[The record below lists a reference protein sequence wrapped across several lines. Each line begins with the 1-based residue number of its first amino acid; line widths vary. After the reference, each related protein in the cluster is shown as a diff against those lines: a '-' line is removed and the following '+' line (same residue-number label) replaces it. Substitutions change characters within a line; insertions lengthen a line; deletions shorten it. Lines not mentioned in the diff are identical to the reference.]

1 MAKFV
6 LRKFSHNNI
15 PVNRIT
21 IYKSVLFLTVILL
34 FGRCMPARH
43 LPEGEYLLSRNNI
56 EVHDADV
63 DNHDLR
69 NYIRQSTN
77 RRVLGIYRF
86 HLNVYQLADRG
97 EGNRLKQ
104 WMKNNIGEPP
114 VIFDPIAAEQTAEQ
128 FRLFLQN
135 KGYFN
140 AETDYEVELR
150 GKRALVTYKVRGNQG
165 YTIRRIDY
173 NIPDSQLADF
183 VFADTLNS
191 LISRGKRYDTEDL
204 QEERQR
210 ITRQLKDVGFFNFS
224 RDYVFFRVDSTLNS
238 HQVDLEILIEN
249 PAGRGRSF
257 TSERDDRPH
266 KRHRIN
272 EVFVYPEYTRLQP
285 EQAFTDTTRLQI
297 NGNGDNP
304 VYTFLHNGEMRIRP
318 NTIANNILLE
328 QGEYY
333 SLSQHELT
341 HRYLAGLRNFRY
353 INMQFEEIQE
363 DSLPDSLGLLDMRVE
378 LTRSP
383 ANAFT
388 VEAEGLNTAGNLGV
402 AANFLFQNRN
412 VFRGA
417 EMLNLRLKG
426 ALEMSGESGDTDV
439 FRRLPFN
446 TAEMGAEVS
455 IDFPKLLFPIPMERL
470 SRTARPQSTILTG
483 INYRH
488 RPDYT
493 RYILNFSYG
502 FQWSQDNRRQHQLT
516 PLEISSIKI
525 FNDSILQARIPEA
538 NPLILSR
545 YRDHLIGGL
554 KYNYTFSTQQI
565 DRQQNFIYF
574 RGNFESAGNLM
585 QLAARQ
591 LDASVN
597 EEGSYT
603 MFGIPFAQ
611 YLKADADLRL
621 YRVFDENNTLVLRLM
636 GGIGVPYGNLDI
648 MPFIK
653 SYYGGGAN
661 SVRAWSIYNLGP
673 GSYGSA
679 ETLRFDKYGDIKLE
693 ANIEYRFPVYSY
705 WKGALFMDAGN
716 VWFLQRN
723 EQFPGGEFN
732 ADSFYNE
739 MAIGAGLGVRL
750 DFNFFLVR
758 LDAAFPVRDPGMN
771 PGEQWI
777 GQFPGFSDWNLNLGI
792 GYPF

>member
-6 LRKFSHNNI
+6 LQSFSHNNI

-21 IYKSVLFLTVILL
+21 IYKSVFFLTIVLL

-43 LPEGEYLLSRNNI
+43 LPEGEHLLSRNNI

-69 NYIRQSTN
+69 NYIRQSPN

-97 EGNRLKQ
+97 EENRLKR
-104 WMKNNIGEPP
+104 WLKNTIGEPP

-150 GKRALVTYKVRGNQG
+150 RNRARVTYEVKGNQG

-173 NIPDSQLADF
+173 NIPDSQLAGF
-183 VFADTLNS
+183 VSADTINS
-191 LISRGKRYDTEDL
+191 LIERGDRYDAEIL

-210 ITRQLKDVGFFNFS
+210 ITRELKDEGFFNFS
-224 RDYVFFRVDSTLNS
+224 RDYIFFRVDSTLNS

-249 PAGRGRSF
+249 PSGRGRNF
-257 TSERDDRPH
+257 TGENDDRPH
-266 KRHRIN
+266 KRYRIN

-285 EQAFTDTTRLQI
+285 DQAFTDTTRLHI
-297 NGNGDNP
+297 NGNENNP

-318 NTIANNILLE
+318 HTIANNILLE

-353 INMQFEEIQE
+353 INMQFEEAQTR
-363 DSLPDSLGLLDMRVE
+363 SLADSLGLLDMRVE

-426 ALEMSGESGDTDV
+426 ALEMSGESGDTEV

-455 IDFPKLLFPIPMERL
+455 IDFPKLLFPIPIERL
-470 SRTARPQSTILTG
+470 SGTARPKSTILTG

-554 KYNYTFSTQQI
+554 KYNYTYSTQQI
-565 DRQQNFIYF
+565 DRQQDFIYF

-621 YRVFDENNTLVLRLM
+621 YRVFDENNTLVFRLM
-636 GGIGVPYGNLDI
+636 GGIGVPYGNMDI

-693 ANIEYRFPVYSY
+693 ANIEYRFPVYRY

-716 VWFLQRN
+716 VWFLKKN